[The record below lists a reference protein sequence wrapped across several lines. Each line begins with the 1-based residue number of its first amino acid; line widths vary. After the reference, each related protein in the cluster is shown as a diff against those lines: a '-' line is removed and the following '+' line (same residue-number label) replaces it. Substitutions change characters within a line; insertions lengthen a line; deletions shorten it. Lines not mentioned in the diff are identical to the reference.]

1 MGVFTL
7 GYVVVRPT
15 QKEADDFLNYYAEE
29 YADWDAVDNLMALQG
44 LHAQSFTP
52 EMLSMF
58 RNRFAGGHGSIP
70 LIGDPDTVAKGIA
83 ELHGAGFGG
92 MTLAFLN
99 YADELP
105 YFAQEVLPRLEKM
118 GIRLP
123 R

>member
-1 MGVFTL
+1 MICGKVSPRDF
-7 GYVVVRPT
+7 GDDRCG
-15 QKEADDFLNYYAEE
+15 QGRNERNAADDL
-29 YADWDAVDNLMALQG
+29 
-44 LHAQSFTP
+44 AQ
-52 EMLSMF
+52 
-58 RNRFAGGHGSIP
+58 
-70 LIGDPDTVAKGIA
+70 
-83 ELHGAGFGG
+83 AGFGG